1 MNDLNEQYKIE
12 LKLQEKKSNVRT
24 LKSFLWFFIAMVVIW
39 LLTAVDFFVID
50 TRWVTIAFSISAA
63 FFVIPLILKGLP
75 LYSAILYGW
84 MNRRCRVYRVG
95 GDEFLMVLDNPEA
108 SETENMIAG
117 IRRQMSE
124 TRTDNGFVISSAV
137 GYSEGSGKD
146 ICEVVKQADESMY
159 KDKARCK
166 RNGDDMSRRD
176 EG

>member
-1 MNDLNEQYKIE
+1 MD
-12 LKLQEKKSNVRT
+12 
-24 LKSFLWFFIAMVVIW
+24 
-39 LLTAVDFFVID
+39 
-50 TRWVTIAFSISAA
+50 
-63 FFVIPLILKGLP
+63 
-75 LYSAILYGW
+75 
-84 MNRRCRVYRVG
+84 RRCRVYRVG

>member
-1 MNDLNEQYKIE
+1 M
-12 LKLQEKKSNVRT
+12 
-24 LKSFLWFFIAMVVIW
+24 
-39 LLTAVDFFVID
+39 
-50 TRWVTIAFSISAA
+50 
-63 FFVIPLILKGLP
+63 
-75 LYSAILYGW
+75 
-84 MNRRCRVYRVG
+84 YRVG

>member
-1 MNDLNEQYKIE
+1 MVFYSHGCYLVAYGGGFFCYRYEVGDNCLFNIDGFFCYSADIERVAVIFWDLNNLKVTNDRLGHAEGDALIE
-12 LKLQEKKSNVRT
+12 K
-24 LKSFLWFFIAMVVIW
+24 M
-39 LLTAVDFFVID
+39 
-50 TRWVTIAFSISAA
+50 
-63 FFVIPLILKGLP
+63 
-75 LYSAILYGW
+75 SAILYGW
-84 MNRRCRVYRVG
+84 MDRRCRVYRVG